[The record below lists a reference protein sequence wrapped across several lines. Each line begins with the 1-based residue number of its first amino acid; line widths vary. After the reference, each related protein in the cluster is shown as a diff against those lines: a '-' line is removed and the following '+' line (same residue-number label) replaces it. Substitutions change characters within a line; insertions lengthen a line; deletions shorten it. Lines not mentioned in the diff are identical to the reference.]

1 MPGWKT
7 GETIF
12 GHSLNSRLYLRLLS
26 GSELGFGIDW
36 LRRNYKAWSKLAVKR
51 YQGERLTAG
60 HRVGWTAGRARSF
73 QSKIATMK
81 TITRRDLF
89 VAIPAFAATGA
100 GATRAFGA
108 QAHASE
114 FPMPQSGQPMSR
126 TVAADD
132 RPGPVAG
139 ADAGTLGVAR
149 AIAFDQMAVRRVA
162 NGGESRDIAHGTL
175 ATGETVNMHQSMQ
188 VVGSAPN
195 PAHVIQH
202 TEFILVREGE
212 LEFQHEVAGQ
222 MVSERVGPG
231 GVIYLA
237 FGTRHAV
244 KNVGGVPARYF
255 VVAIGGDAQ

>member
-51 YQGERLTAG
+51 HQGERLTAG

-100 GATRAFGA
+100 GAARACGA

-139 ADAGTLGVAR
+139 LTRELLVWRGQSRSTRWRCGGWPMAGGAGTSRMESWR
-149 AIAFDQMAVRRVA
+149 A
-162 NGGESRDIAHGTL
+162 GGG
-175 ATGETVNMHQSMQ
+175 G
-188 VVGSAPN
+188 G
-195 PAHVIQH
+195 
-202 TEFILVREGE
+202 GG
-212 LEFQHEVAGQ
+212 GQ
-222 MVSERVGPG
+222 RS
-231 GVIYLA
+231 
-237 FGTRHAV
+237 
-244 KNVGGVPARYF
+244 
-255 VVAIGGDAQ
+255 